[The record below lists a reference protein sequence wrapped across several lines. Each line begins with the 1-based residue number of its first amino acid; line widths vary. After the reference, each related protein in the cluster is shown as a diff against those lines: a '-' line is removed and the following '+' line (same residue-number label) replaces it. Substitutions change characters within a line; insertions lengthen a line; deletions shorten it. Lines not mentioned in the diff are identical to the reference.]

1 MRKVLAPL
9 VVLGFVLGAISIAS
23 AATPGVSKDDIKLG
37 VTYVDLDAIRD
48 VTDISHGDYKTTY
61 NAVIDELNKKGG
73 INGRKVVPVF
83 APINPIGTAPAQ
95 EACVKLTEDEKVFAA
110 VGFFYFD
117 GPLCYVA
124 QHDTPILG
132 GTMNPTYLQ
141 QAKAPWMTL
150 DSGPEVT
157 PRAVDA
163 LVKSGDLKGK
173 IGIVGVATE
182 EKNLLDA
189 AVLPAL
195 KRNGIKNTV
204 AIIDAPLNDTVAA
217 TQQAGTIAE
226 KFKSEGIKTVLL
238 VGAAPSAFSNALKNT
253 DYRPKLVGTPFSTFQ
268 GAAINKA
275 TDPALWKGSATA
287 DIAADFNDPSLQTVL
302 RHGREGHRED
312 DRRAPGARDAR
323 LPSVGARRVPVH
335 LPLLS
340 ACGRG
345 RQGPHR
351 RRLRE
356 GCGEARLGDD
366 PGAGDDQVR
375 PEDPHLG
382 PAAVDVQVR
391 PHHAGPGAGQ
401 EDRLTWT
408 RRPPRP
414 PRPARRRNSP

>member
-9 VVLGFVLGAISIAS
+9 VVLGFVFGGSSIAS

-37 VTYVDLDAIRD
+37 VSYVDLDAIRD

-61 NAVIDELNKKGG
+61 NTVIDELNKQGG
-73 INGRKVVPVF
+73 INGRKIVPVF

-95 EACVKLTEDEKVFAA
+95 EACVKLTEDEKVFAT

-117 GPLCYVA
+117 APLCYVA

-132 GTMNPTYLQ
+132 GTMDPTYLK

-157 PRAVDA
+157 PRVVDA

-173 IGIVGVATE
+173 IGVVAAATE

-238 VGAAPSAFSNALKNT
+238 VGATPSAFSNALKNS

-268 GAAINKA
+268 GAALNKA

-287 DIAADFNDPSLQTVL
+287 DIAADFKDPSLQKCYGTVEKATGKTIVE
-302 RHGREGHRED
+302 RPQPGTPD
-312 DRRAPGARDAR
+312 YQASARAACQYISLFSQLAGAAGKDLTVAGFGKAAEKLGSVTIPGLGTIKYDPKTHTWAQ
-323 LPSVGARRVPVH
+323 
-335 LPLLS
+335 PLWTYKY
-340 ACGRG
+340 
-345 RQGPHR
+345 
-351 RRLRE
+351 
-356 GCGEARLGDD
+356 D
-366 PGAGDDQVR
+366 PTTQQ
-375 PEDPHLG
+375 L
-382 PAAVDVQVR
+382 VQDKKI
-391 PHHAGPGAGQ
+391 G
-401 EDRLTWT
+401 
-408 RRPPRP
+408 
-414 PRPARRRNSP
+414 

>member
-1 MRKVLAPL
+1 MNMRKL
-9 VVLGFVLGAISIAS
+9 VALFAALVTVLGVAGVAW
-23 AATPGVSKDDIKLG
+23 AAAPGVSNDEIKLG
-37 VTYVDLDAIRD
+37 VTYPDLDAIRS

-73 INGRKVVPVF
+73 VNGRKIVPVF

-95 EACVKLTEDEKVFAA
+95 EACLKLTEDDKVFAT

-117 GPLCYVA
+117 APLCYVS

-132 GTMNPTYLQ
+132 GTMDPTYLK

-173 IGIVGVATE
+173 IGVVGVATE

-189 AVLPAL
+189 AVLPSL

-204 AIIDAPLNDTVAA
+204 AIIDAPLSDTVAA

-238 VGAAPSAFSNALKNT
+238 VGAAPSAFSNALKNS

-268 GAAINKA
+268 GAALNKA

-287 DIAADFNDPSLQTVL
+287 DIAAEFNDPSLQQCYGIVEKATGKTILEQAPPGTPDYQASARAACQYISLFSQLAGVAGKDLTVAGFGKAAGKL
-302 RHGREGHRED
+302 GSVTI
-312 DRRAPGARDAR
+312 PGLGTIKYD
-323 LPSVGARRVPVH
+323 PKTH
-335 LPLLS
+335 TWQQPLWTYKYNPTTQQL
-340 ACGRG
+340 
-345 RQGPHR
+345 
-351 RRLRE
+351 
-356 GCGEARLGDD
+356 
-366 PGAGDDQVR
+366 
-375 PEDPHLG
+375 
-382 PAAVDVQVR
+382 VQDKKI
-391 PHHAGPGAGQ
+391 G
-401 EDRLTWT
+401 
-408 RRPPRP
+408 
-414 PRPARRRNSP
+414 

>member
-9 VVLGFVLGAISIAS
+9 VVLGFVFGAISIAS

-37 VTYVDLDAIRD
+37 VSYVDLDAIRD

-61 NAVIDELNKKGG
+61 NAVIDELNKQGG
-73 INGRKVVPVF
+73 INGRKIVPVF
-83 APINPIGTAPAQ
+83 APVNPIGTAPAQ
-95 EACVKLTEDEKVFAA
+95 EACVKLTEDEKVFAT

-117 GPLCYVA
+117 SPLCYVA

-132 GTMNPTYLQ
+132 GTMDPTYLK

-173 IGIVGVATE
+173 IGVVAAATE

-204 AIIDAPLNDTVAA
+204 AIIDAPLNDPVAA

-238 VGAAPSAFSNALKNT
+238 VGATPSAFSNALKNS

-268 GAAINKA
+268 GAALNKA

-287 DIAADFNDPSLQTVL
+287 DIAADFKDPSLQKCYGTVAQATGKTIIE
-302 RHGREGHRED
+302 HPQPGTPD
-312 DRRAPGARDAR
+312 YQASARAACQYISLFSQLAGAAGKDLTVAGFGKAAEKLGSVTIPGLGTIKYDPKTHTWAQ
-323 LPSVGARRVPVH
+323 
-335 LPLLS
+335 PLWTYKY
-340 ACGRG
+340 
-345 RQGPHR
+345 
-351 RRLRE
+351 
-356 GCGEARLGDD
+356 D
-366 PGAGDDQVR
+366 PATQQ
-375 PEDPHLG
+375 L
-382 PAAVDVQVR
+382 VQDKKI
-391 PHHAGPGAGQ
+391 G
-401 EDRLTWT
+401 
-408 RRPPRP
+408 
-414 PRPARRRNSP
+414 

>member
-9 VVLGFVLGAISIAS
+9 VVLGFVFGAISIAS

-37 VTYVDLDAIRD
+37 VAYVDLDAIRD

-61 NAVIDELNKKGG
+61 NAVIDELNKQGG
-73 INGRKVVPVF
+73 VNGRKIVPVF

-95 EACVKLTEDEKVFAA
+95 EACVKLTEDEKVFAT

-117 GPLCYVA
+117 SPLCYVA

-132 GTMNPTYLQ
+132 GTMDPTYLK

-163 LVKSGDLKGK
+163 LVQSGDLKGK
-173 IGIVGVATE
+173 IGVVAAATE

-204 AIIDAPLNDTVAA
+204 AIIDAPLNDPVAA

-238 VGAAPSAFSNALKNT
+238 VGATPSAFSNALKNS

-268 GAAINKA
+268 GAALNKA

-287 DIAADFNDPSLQTVL
+287 DIAADFKDPSLQKCYGTVEKATGKTIVE
-302 RHGREGHRED
+302 HPQPGTPD
-312 DRRAPGARDAR
+312 YQASARAACQYISLFSQLAGAAGKDLTVAGFGKAAAKLGSVTIPGLGTIKYDPKTHTWAQ
-323 LPSVGARRVPVH
+323 
-335 LPLLS
+335 PLWTYKY
-340 ACGRG
+340 
-345 RQGPHR
+345 
-351 RRLRE
+351 
-356 GCGEARLGDD
+356 D
-366 PGAGDDQVR
+366 PTTQQ
-375 PEDPHLG
+375 L
-382 PAAVDVQVR
+382 VQDKKI
-391 PHHAGPGAGQ
+391 G
-401 EDRLTWT
+401 
-408 RRPPRP
+408 
-414 PRPARRRNSP
+414 

>member
-9 VVLGFVLGAISIAS
+9 VVLGFVFGAISIAS

-37 VTYVDLDAIRD
+37 VSYVDLDAIRD

-61 NAVIDELNKKGG
+61 NAVIDELNKQGG
-73 INGRKVVPVF
+73 VNGRKIVPVF
-83 APINPIGTAPAQ
+83 TPINPIGTAPAQ
-95 EACVKLTEDEKVFAA
+95 EACVKLTEDEKVFAT

-117 GPLCYVA
+117 APLCYVA

-132 GTMNPTYLQ
+132 GTMDPTYLK

-173 IGIVGVATE
+173 IGVVAAANE

-204 AIIDAPLNDTVAA
+204 AIIDAPVNDPVAA

-238 VGAAPSAFSNALKNT
+238 VGATPSAFSNALKNS

-268 GAAINKA
+268 GAALNKA
-275 TDPALWKGSATA
+275 TDAALWKNSATA
-287 DIAADFNDPSLQTVL
+287 DIAADFKDPSLQKCYGTVEQATGKTIVE
-302 RHGREGHRED
+302 HPQPGTPD
-312 DRRAPGARDAR
+312 YQASARAACQYISLFSQLARAAGKDLTVAGFGKAAAKLGSVTIPGLGTIKYDPKTHTWAQ
-323 LPSVGARRVPVH
+323 
-335 LPLLS
+335 PLWTYKY
-340 ACGRG
+340 
-345 RQGPHR
+345 
-351 RRLRE
+351 
-356 GCGEARLGDD
+356 D
-366 PGAGDDQVR
+366 PTTQQ
-375 PEDPHLG
+375 L
-382 PAAVDVQVR
+382 VQDKKI
-391 PHHAGPGAGQ
+391 G
-401 EDRLTWT
+401 
-408 RRPPRP
+408 
-414 PRPARRRNSP
+414 

>member
-1 MRKVLAPL
+1 MRKFAALI
-9 VVLGFVLGAISIAS
+9 VVLVTVFGIAGIAW
-23 AATPGVSKDDIKLG
+23 AATPGVSKDEIKIG
-37 VTYVDLDAIRD
+37 VTYPDLDAIRD
-48 VTDISHGDYKTTY
+48 VTDISHGDYKATY
-61 NAVIDELNKKGG
+61 NAVIDDLNKKGG
-73 INGRKVVPVF
+73 VNGRKVVPVF

-95 EACVKLTEDEKVFAA
+95 EACLKLTEDEKVFAT

-117 GPLCYVA
+117 APLCYVS

-132 GTMNPTYLQ
+132 GTMDPTYLK

-163 LVKSGDLKGK
+163 LVKSGDIKGK
-173 IGIVGVATE
+173 IGVVAAATE

-238 VGAAPSAFSNALKNT
+238 VGAVPSAFSNALKNT

-268 GAAINKA
+268 GAALNKA

-287 DIAADFNDPSLQTVL
+287 DIAADFNDPSLQKCYSTVTKAT
-302 RHGREGHRED
+302 GDKIVE
-312 DRRAPGARDAR
+312 RAQPGTPDYQASARAACQYISLFSQLAGAAGKD
-323 LPSVGARRVPVH
+323 LSVAGFGKA
-335 LPLLS
+335 
-340 ACGRG
+340 A
-345 RQGPHR
+345 
-351 RRLRE
+351 E
-356 GCGEARLGDD
+356 KLGSVTIPGLGTIKYD
-366 PGAGDDQVR
+366 PKTHTWQQTLYTYKY
-375 PEDPHLG
+375 DPTSKQLVIDKKIG
-382 PAAVDVQVR
+382 
-391 PHHAGPGAGQ
+391 
-401 EDRLTWT
+401 
-408 RRPPRP
+408 
-414 PRPARRRNSP
+414 

>member
-1 MRKVLAPL
+1 MRKFAALF
-9 VVLGFVLGAISIAS
+9 VVLVTVLGIAGVAW
-23 AATPGVSKDDIKLG
+23 AATPGVSKDEIKIG
-37 VTYVDLDAIRD
+37 VTYPDLDAIRD

-61 NAVIDELNKKGG
+61 NAVIDQLNKQGG
-73 INGRKVVPVF
+73 VNGRKVVPVF

-95 EACVKLTEDEKVFAA
+95 EACLKLTEDEKVFAT

-117 GPLCYVA
+117 APLCYVS

-132 GTMNPTYLQ
+132 GTMDPTYLK

-173 IGIVGVATE
+173 VGVVGVASE

-189 AVLPAL
+189 AVLPSL

-204 AIIDAPLNDTVAA
+204 AIIDAPLSDTVAA

-238 VGAAPSAFSNALKNT
+238 VGAAPSVFSNALKNT

-268 GAAINKA
+268 GAALNKA

-287 DIAADFNDPSLQTVL
+287 DIAADFNDPSLQKCYSTVTKATGDKIVE
-302 RHGREGHRED
+302 RA
-312 DRRAPGARDAR
+312 APGTPDYQASARAACQYISLFSQLAGAAGKDLTVAGFGKAAEK
-323 LPSVGARRVPVH
+323 LGSVTVPGLGTIKYDPKTH
-335 LPLLS
+335 TWSQPLYTYKY
-340 ACGRG
+340 
-345 RQGPHR
+345 
-351 RRLRE
+351 
-356 GCGEARLGDD
+356 D
-366 PGAGDDQVR
+366 PTSKQLVIDKKIG
-375 PEDPHLG
+375 
-382 PAAVDVQVR
+382 
-391 PHHAGPGAGQ
+391 
-401 EDRLTWT
+401 
-408 RRPPRP
+408 
-414 PRPARRRNSP
+414 

>member
-1 MRKVLAPL
+1 M
-9 VVLGFVLGAISIAS
+9 
-23 AATPGVSKDDIKLG
+23 SKDDIKLG

-95 EACVKLTEDEKVFAA
+95 EACVKLTEDEKVFAT

-117 GPLCYVA
+117 APLCYVA

-132 GTMNPTYLQ
+132 GTMDPTYLK

-173 IGIVGVATE
+173 IGVVGVATE

-189 AVLPAL
+189 AVLPSL

-268 GAAINKA
+268 GAA
-275 TDPALWKGSATA
+275 TQQGDRSCVVEGLG
-287 DIAADFNDPSLQTVL
+287 DGRHRRRLQRPELAEVL

-312 DRRAPGARDAR
+312 DRRAPAAGDAR
-323 LPSVGARRVPVH
+323 LPGVGARRVPVH
-335 LPLLS
+335 LPLLA
-340 ACGRG
+340 ACRRG
-345 RQGPHR
+345 RQGPDR
-351 RRLRE
+351 RRLRQ
-356 GCGEARLGDD
+356 GGGEAGLGDD
-366 PGAGDDQVR
+366 PGVGDDQVR

-391 PHHAGPGAGQ
+391 PHHAATGAGQ
-401 EDRLTWT
+401 EDRLTIDEGP
-408 RRPPRP
+408 RRPPR
-414 PRPARRRNSP
+414 RARRRNSR

>member
-1 MRKVLAPL
+1 MRKFAALF
-9 VVLGFVLGAISIAS
+9 VVLVTVLGIAGVAW
-23 AATPGVSKDDIKLG
+23 AATPGVSKDEIKIG
-37 VTYVDLDAIRD
+37 VTYPDLDAIRD

-61 NAVIDELNKKGG
+61 NAVIDQLNKQGG
-73 INGRKVVPVF
+73 VNGRKVVPVF

-95 EACVKLTEDEKVFAA
+95 EACLKLTEDEKVFAT

-117 GPLCYVA
+117 APLCYVS

-132 GTMNPTYLQ
+132 GTMDPTYLK

-173 IGIVGVATE
+173 VGVVGVASE

-189 AVLPAL
+189 AVLPSL

-204 AIIDAPLNDTVAA
+204 AIIDAPLSDTVAA

-268 GAAINKA
+268 GAALNKA

-287 DIAADFNDPSLQTVL
+287 DIAADFNDPSLQKCYSTVTKAT
-302 RHGREGHRED
+302 GDKIVE
-312 DRRAPGARDAR
+312 RAAAGYAGLPG
-323 LPSVGARRVPVH
+323 VGSRRVPVH
-335 LPLLS
+335 LPLLA
-340 ACGRG
+340 ACRRG
-345 RQGPHR
+345 RQGPDR
-351 RRLRE
+351 RRLRQ
-356 GCGEARLGDD
+356 GGREAGLRDG
-366 PGAGDDQVR
+366 PGVGDDQVR
-375 PEDPHLG
+375 PEDAHLAA
-382 PAAVDVQVR
+382 AAVHVQVR
-391 PHHAGPGAGQ
+391 PHHAAAGDRQ
-401 EDRLTWT
+401 EDRLRST
-408 RRPPRP
+408 RALR
-414 PRPARRRNSP
+414 

>member
-9 VVLGFVLGAISIAS
+9 VVLGFVFGAISIAS

-37 VTYVDLDAIRD
+37 VSYVDLDAIRD

-61 NAVIDELNKKGG
+61 NAVIDELNKQGG
-73 INGRKVVPVF
+73 INGRKIVPVF
-83 APINPIGTAPAQ
+83 APVNPIGTAPAQ
-95 EACVKLTEDEKVFAA
+95 EACVKLTEDEKVFAT

-117 GPLCYVA
+117 SPLCYVA

-132 GTMNPTYLQ
+132 GTMNPTYLK

-173 IGIVGVATE
+173 IGVVAVASE

-204 AIIDAPLNDTVAA
+204 AIIDTPLSDTVAA

-226 KFKSEGIKTVLL
+226 KFKSDGIKTVLL
-238 VGAAPSAFSNALKNT
+238 VGASPSAFSNALKNT

-268 GAAINKA
+268 GAALNKA

-287 DIAADFNDPSLQTVL
+287 DIAADFNDPSLQKCYGIVEKATGDTIVERSQPGTPDYQASARAACQYISLFSQLAGAAGKNLTVAGFGKAAEKL
-302 RHGREGHRED
+302 GTVTV
-312 DRRAPGARDAR
+312 PG
-323 LPSVGARRVPVH
+323 
-335 LPLLS
+335 
-340 ACGRG
+340 
-345 RQGPHR
+345 
-351 RRLRE
+351 
-356 GCGEARLGDD
+356 LGTIKYD
-366 PGAGDDQVR
+366 PKTHTWQQTLYTYKY
-375 PEDPHLG
+375 DPTTKQLVIDKKIG
-382 PAAVDVQVR
+382 
-391 PHHAGPGAGQ
+391 
-401 EDRLTWT
+401 
-408 RRPPRP
+408 
-414 PRPARRRNSP
+414 